1 MNFHIDIKKFVKTFL
16 YSIKRDIKQ
25 T

>member
-16 YSIKRDIKQ
+16 YSIKREIKQ